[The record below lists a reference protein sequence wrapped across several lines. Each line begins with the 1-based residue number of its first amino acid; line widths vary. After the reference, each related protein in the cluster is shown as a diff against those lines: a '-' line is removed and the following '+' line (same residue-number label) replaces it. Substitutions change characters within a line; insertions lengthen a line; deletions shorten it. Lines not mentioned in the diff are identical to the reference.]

1 MNSKTMKPNIEHTF
15 HSDNSSDHLLNE
27 EEEEETKKK
36 TSKKTKSKY
45 DSKNESSQQPNIKLP
60 GIKQLLTKP
69 DFSNQEVQEQEI
81 TSNQKF
87 NTFSNS
93 EKSEDD
99 KVSIKSEK
107 NEFVSPNRFK
117 PYEENINV
125 LQQPKLQQI
134 QQQQQHIPPYAA
146 AAYPYMNNQLAA
158 FIPSFT
164 MHPQYPFAQ
173 QPVNAI
179 PQIPTSTNNNNNN
192 SNNSNNNNTQQQV
205 PILYNPQSIN
215 QLPNGGLIFSPLNNK
230 ETEKSEE
237 LNNNSNNNNNNKN
250 GNIFALSL
258 QQQHQQHML
267 QQMSAQQHMMQQM
280 RTFIPPQQQMMFQQ
294 QTLQNFQQQQAA
306 TTITTIPMLNPEVIN
321 ENDFTKL
328 AASNTNT
335 GVTKPYIN
343 KNNIVERKKKS
354 LKYKKRYIC
363 EICAEKAGVIKKGPD
378 GEVHFVDFDPRDPNI
393 VNSKHGK
400 SSIPFSFSTSGHLAR
415 HSRLHSGIKNHVCP
429 VPLCGKKFG
438 RRDNMRQHY
447 KIHLKKSSDGFNSSG
462 EQQDSSRSINQK
474 NLGQQL
480 ALMSNNTII
489 QEKLTPQNTT
499 TNNNSNNNNSSNS
512 NSTLHDFSRDAQ
524 TLMILQAQ
532 QQNQIQQ
539 QFLQQQR
546 QQQQQIVAAAQQN
559 MALQAQLGLP
569 YQPINFNALA
579 QNTNM
584 IHGYPYE
591 NKNNKNNNNNVIV
604 SNTNENNG
612 SINRK
617 VNMQQPIQDNA
628 ENKTANDEEE

>member
-1 MNSKTMKPNIEHTF
+1 MNSTTMKPNIEHTF

-36 TSKKTKSKY
+36 SSQNTKSKY
-45 DSKNESSQQPNIKLP
+45 DSKNESSQQANIKLP

-69 DFSNQEVQEQEI
+69 EFNNQDGQEQET

-87 NTFSNS
+87 NPFNNS

-134 QQQQQHIPPYAA
+134 QQHIPPYAA

-158 FIPSFT
+158 FIPPFT

-179 PQIPTSTNNNNNN
+179 PQLSTSTNNNSN
-192 SNNSNNNNTQQQV
+192 SNNSNNNSQQQV

-237 LNNNSNNNNNNKN
+237 LKNNSNNINNKN
-250 GNIFALSL
+250 GNILALSL

-280 RTFIPPQQQMMFQQ
+280 RTFIPPQQQMIFQQ
-294 QTLQNFQQQQAA
+294 QTLQNFQQQQQQQQA
-306 TTITTIPMLNPEVIN
+306 TTIPMLNPDVIN

-328 AASNTNT
+328 TASNNTT

-343 KNNIVERKKKS
+343 KNNVVERKKKS

-489 QEKLTPQNTT
+489 QEKLTPQNRT
-499 TNNNSNNNNSSNS
+499 TNNNSNNSSNS
-512 NSTLHDFSRDAQ
+512 NTTLHDFSRDAQ

-539 QFLQQQR
+539 QILQQQR
-546 QQQQQIVAAAQQN
+546 QQQQQQQQIVAAAQQN

-569 YQPINFNALA
+569 YQAINFNTLA

-591 NKNNKNNNNNVIV
+591 NKNSSNNVVV
-604 SNTNENNG
+604 SNMNENNG
-612 SINRK
+612 TINRK
-617 VNMQQPIQDNA
+617 MNMQQPIQDNE
-628 ENKTANDEEE
+628 ENKTANDEEEEEQKR

>member
-1 MNSKTMKPNIEHTF
+1 MNSTTMKPNIEHTF

-36 TSKKTKSKY
+36 SSQNTKSKY
-45 DSKNESSQQPNIKLP
+45 DSKNESSQQANIKLP

-69 DFSNQEVQEQEI
+69 EFNNQDGQEQET

-87 NTFSNS
+87 NPFNNS

-134 QQQQQHIPPYAA
+134 QQHIPPYAA

-158 FIPSFT
+158 FIPPFT

-179 PQIPTSTNNNNNN
+179 PQLSTSTNNNSN
-192 SNNSNNNNTQQQV
+192 SNNSNNNSQQQV

-237 LNNNSNNNNNNKN
+237 LKNNSNNINNKN
-250 GNIFALSL
+250 GNILALSL

-591 NKNNKNNNNNVIV
+591 NKDNNNNNNNVVV